1 MTVQSPA
8 NEQVIE
14 IAIRQPSST
23 GTSYQSYAA
32 PAGYFGNTET
42 YSGLSM
48 SEAIK
53 TVFSKYA
60 RFEGRATRSEYWFFA
75 LFNFL
80 IFGGLVLLGSLLSSA
95 SGGSDMATL
104 AGFLIFVWAIAV
116 LLPSIAVTVRRLHDA
131 GYSGWIYLLGLVPY
145 VGGLVLF
152 IFALLSSQPVDNKWG
167 KAPKPASTAG
177 FQN

>member
-1 MTVQSPA
+1 M
-8 NEQVIE
+8 
-14 IAIRQPSST
+14 
-23 GTSYQSYAA
+23 
-32 PAGYFGNTET
+32 
-42 YSGLSM
+42 
-48 SEAIK
+48 
-53 TVFSKYA
+53 
-60 RFEGRATRSEYWFFA
+60 
-75 LFNFL
+75 
-80 IFGGLVLLGSLLSSA
+80 LLGSLLSSA